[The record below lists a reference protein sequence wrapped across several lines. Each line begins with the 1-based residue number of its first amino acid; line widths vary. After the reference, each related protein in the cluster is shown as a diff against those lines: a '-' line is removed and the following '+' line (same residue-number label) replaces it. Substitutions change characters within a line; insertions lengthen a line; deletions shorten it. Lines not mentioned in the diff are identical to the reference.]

1 MQETGVIS
9 DYVELLASEL
19 SFDRSLSRCVRQ
31 EVEDHLW
38 EAVAANPTDNPL
50 EAERH
55 AIANFGDPHVL
66 AAQFAV
72 VSLAKQTRRVGVAV
86 ILVVAAVFI
95 AMKARVAWYA
105 ATQWAMSDD
114 LRAVGAIVGVI
125 DSCAFW
131 LSVLVGIGGWI
142 YIGSRPIPAAFYP
155 AYRKQLRCCFLLC
168 AAATGAL
175 IVSVISDGVLTA
187 LRLLGTGLSAEFL
200 VPILSM
206 AIEIVCAGVLVFHIR
221 RMIQRTASAAAA
233 LLKM

>member
-9 DYVELLASEL
+9 DYVELLAGKL

-31 EVEDHLW
+31 EVEGHLW
-38 EAVAANPTDNPL
+38 EAVAANRTDSPL
-50 EAERH
+50 EAERR
-55 AIANFGDPHVL
+55 AIANFGDPHVI
-66 AAQFAV
+66 AVQFAI
-72 VSLAKQTRRVGVAV
+72 VSLAKQTRSIGVAV
-86 ILVVAAVFI
+86 ILVVAGVFI

-114 LRAVGAIVGVI
+114 MRAVGAIVALI

-131 LSVLVGIGGWI
+131 LSVIVGIGGWV
-142 YIGSRPIPAAFYP
+142 YISSRHTPAALYS
-155 AYRKQLRCCFLLC
+155 AYRKQLRCFFLLS

-187 LRLLGTGLSAEFL
+187 LRLFGTGLSAEFL
-200 VPILSM
+200 VPIFSM
-206 AIEIVCAGVLVFHIR
+206 AIEIACAGVLVFHIR
-221 RMIQRTASAAAA
+221 RMIQRTASAAA